1 MKLLTKRT
9 LNTSSVNWTKKVEKL
24 ERPWASMSLIY
35 TLLGFLDCL
44 RSKMFKNYAKIL
56 RMI

>member
-24 ERPWASMSLIY
+24 ERPWAGMSLIY
-35 TLLGFLDCL
+35 T
-44 RSKMFKNYAKIL
+44 
-56 RMI
+56 

>member
-35 TLLGFLDCL
+35 T
-44 RSKMFKNYAKIL
+44 
-56 RMI
+56 